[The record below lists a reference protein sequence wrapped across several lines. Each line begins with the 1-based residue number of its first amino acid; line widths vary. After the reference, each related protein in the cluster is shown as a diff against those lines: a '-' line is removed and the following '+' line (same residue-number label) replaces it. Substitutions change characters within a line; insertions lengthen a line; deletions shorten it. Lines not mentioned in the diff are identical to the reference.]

1 MATVSEK
8 LLTAEEFSR
17 LPQPEDGSQQE
28 LVQGVVI
35 TMLPPKAPHGVCCS
49 KIHLRLGTFVETN
62 KLGTVCCND
71 TGFITERDP
80 DTVRGADVA
89 FWTTE
94 RLAELPKGYIEVLPD
109 LAVEVVSP
117 SDHFTRV
124 QKKVNHYLT
133 KGVRLLWVV
142 DPEDRS
148 LTVYRPDKPLR
159 ILGERDTLS
168 GEEVL
173 PGFSCPVAELLP

>member
-8 LLTAEEFSR
+8 RLTAEEFSR
-17 LPQPEDGSQQE
+17 LPQPEDGTQLE

-35 TMLPPKAPHGVCCS
+35 TLLPPKAPHGACCA

-62 KLGTVCCND
+62 KLGFAFCND

-94 RLAELPKGYIEVLPD
+94 RLPTLPQGYIEVLPD

-117 SDHFTRV
+117 DDHFSRV
-124 QKKVNHYLT
+124 QKKVIHYLT

-148 LTVYRPDKPLR
+148 LTVYRPDRLAR
-159 ILGERDTLS
+159 ILGENDTVS

-173 PGFSCPVAELLP
+173 PGFTCRVGDLLP

>member
-1 MATVSEK
+1 MATVSTR

-35 TMLPPKAPHGVCCS
+35 TMLPPKAPHGACCA
-49 KIHLRLGTFVETN
+49 KIIRRLGNFVETN
-62 KLGTVCCND
+62 KLGSAFCND

-94 RLAELPKGYIEVLPD
+94 RLPALPQGYIEVLPD

-117 SDHFTRV
+117 DDHFSRV
-124 QKKVNHYLT
+124 QKKVIHYLT

-142 DPEDRS
+142 GPEDRS
-148 LTVYRPDKPLR
+148 LTVYRPDRLAR
-159 ILGERDTLS
+159 ILGENDTVS

-173 PGFSCPVAELLP
+173 PGFSCRVADLLP